1 MKKLTLLI
9 AFLMLLTT
17 AAVADIRLPDTPKP
31 TPSPKTSAKAMNR
44 DLTIRLSPNVEEA
57 TLEIPKDA
65 IKSLRAALE
74 NVDDNGAI
82 AGTTGRGF
90 NITPTQTLMSGLFL
104 SLALTVGGVWFFKSK
119 PIGNAP
125 KVAAG
130 LIAAMV
136 FGGCATLIFANAAPP
151 PIKGINADLF
161 SDQLRRSWRGANG
174 SIKIVVVEQTYENAP
189 IVLNI
194 PRGDKK
200 VAGEE

>member
-1 MKKLTLLI
+1 MKKLMLLF

-17 AAVADIRLPDTPKP
+17 NAVADIRLPDTPKP
-31 TPSPKTSAKAMNR
+31 TPSPKTDAKALSR
-44 DLTIRLSPNVEEA
+44 DLTIRLNPNVEEA

-65 IKSLRAALE
+65 IKGLRAALE
-74 NVDDNGAI
+74 NIDDNGAS
-82 AGTTGRGF
+82 AGTTGGF

-104 SLALTVGGVWFFKSK
+104 SLALTVGGVWIFKSK
-119 PIGNAP
+119 PTGNAT

-130 LIAAMV
+130 LIAAMF

-161 SDQLRRSWRGANG
+161 SDQLRRNWRGANG
-174 SIKIVVVEQTYENAP
+174 SVKVVVVERNYEGAP
-189 IVLNI
+189 IVLTV

>member
-1 MKKLTLLI
+1 MKNLTLLL

-31 TPSPKTSAKAMNR
+31 TPSPKTDAKALNR

-74 NVDDNGAI
+74 NIDDNGAI
-82 AGTTGRGF
+82 AGTTGGF

-104 SLALTVGGVWFFKSK
+104 SLALTVGGVWFLKSK

-130 LIAAMV
+130 LIAAMF
-136 FGGCATLIFANAAPP
+136 FGGGATLILANVAPP

-161 SDQLRRSWRGANG
+161 SDQLRRNWRGANG
-174 SIKIVVVEQTYENAP
+174 SVKVVVVERNYEGAA